1 MASYKK
7 LWLILATVCAVTL
20 GILGYY
26 GTEVYRQ
33 APPIP
38 DKVLSTSGEVLMTEE
53 TILNGQTAWQSIGGM
68 QVGSIWGHGAYQAP
82 DWTADWLHR
91 ELIHWLDITA
101 QDKFG
106 KTFAD
111 LEGAQ
116 QRHLKYLLAEEYRNN
131 RYNAES
137 GTLVVSDTRLEAME
151 LTKDYYMRLFGD
163 DPDYATTRANF
174 SMKNDT
180 LPDESRRAE
189 MTEFFFWTATAA
201 ATNRPDKEVTYTN
214 N

>member
-1 MASYKK
+1 MGKYGRYWWSLFAV
-7 LWLILATVCAVTL
+7 LLVTFGILAWSGV
-20 GILGYY
+20 
-26 GTEVYRQ
+26 EVYRQ

-38 DKVLSTSGEVLMTEE
+38 TQVVTTEGTLITTDE
-53 TILNGQTAWQSIGGM
+53 QILDGQTAWQSTGGM

-91 ELIHWLDITA
+91 ELMHWLDITA

-163 DPDYATTRANF
+163 DPEYTQTRANF
-174 SMKNDT
+174 AMKNIT
-180 LPDESRRAE
+180 LPDEDRRAE
-189 MTEFFFWTATAA
+189 MTVFFFWTAWAA
-201 ATNRPDKEVTYTN
+201 AT
-214 N
+214 